1 MIAKTV
7 NLYKNAYRGLTKE
20 VWLLSVVMLINRSGT
35 MVLAFMTLYCNHLG
49 YTLKQGGYVVAV
61 YGVGSLIGAL
71 IGGKISD
78 RFGFYYVQFSALFLG
93 GVMFLVLGQM
103 NSYLSII
110 ICTFI
115 LSMIN
120 ESFRPANATAIALY
134 STPENR
140 TQSFSLVRL
149 SINLGWGI
157 GSALGGL
164 LAAINYKLLFW
175 VDGFTN
181 ITAAFMLVAIL
192 PKITKA
198 QQHKSSTDKPIS
210 KKSNS
215 PYGDKKFLYFLAIQ
229 ILFAACFFQ
238 LFTNIP
244 LYFKQAL
251 HLTEFNI
258 GLILSANG
266 GLIALFEMVLVFKLE
281 GRRPYLILMSYG
293 CILMG
298 VGFMVL
304 NLSFLS
310 GLLIAISCMG
320 FITIAEM
327 VSMPFMNSFYI
338 ERSSERTRGS
348 YAGMYTM
355 GWSFAQVFGS
365 SVGSLIAQHFG
376 FFSLWFIVAT
386 ICMLAAAGFY
396 WLQNRDWQ

>member
-1 MIAKTV
+1 MISKTI
-7 NLYKNAYRGLTKE
+7 NLYKDAYSGLTKN
-20 VWLLSVVMLINRSGT
+20 VWLLSIVMLINRSGT

-49 YTLKQGGYVVAV
+49 YTLKQGGYVVAI
-61 YGVGSLIGAL
+61 YGLGSLVGAL

-78 RFGFYYVQFSALFLG
+78 RFGFYYVQFGALFLG
-93 GVMFLVLGQM
+93 GIMFIVLGQM
-103 NSYLSII
+103 NSYLSILV
-110 ICTFI
+110 CTFI

-157 GSALGGL
+157 GSAVGGL

-181 ITAAFMLVAIL
+181 ISAAFMLIAIL

-198 QQHKSSTDKPIS
+198 QQHQTRSDQPGASIIK
-210 KKSNS
+210 S
-215 PYGDKKFLYFLAIQ
+215 PYRDKKFLYFLGIQ

-251 HLTEFNI
+251 HLSEFNI

-266 GLIALFEMVLVFKLE
+266 VLIALFEMVIVFKLE
-281 GRRPYLILMSYG
+281 GKRPYLILMSYG

-298 VGFMVL
+298 LAFLVL
-304 NLSFLS
+304 NIPFLT
-310 GLLIAISCMG
+310 GAIIAIGCMA

-327 VSMPFMNSFYI
+327 ISMPFMNSFSI
-338 ERSSERTRGS
+338 ARSSERTRGS

-365 SVGSLIAQHFG
+365 SLGSLYAQKFG
-376 FFSLWFIVAT
+376 FFSLWFTVAT
-386 ICMLAAAGFY
+386 VCMLAAAGFY
-396 WLQNRDWQ
+396 WLQKQDW

>member
-1 MIAKTV
+1 MIARTV
-7 NLYKNAYRGLTKE
+7 NLYKNAYSGLTKK
-20 VWLLSVVMLINRSGT
+20 VWLLSIVMLINRSGT

-61 YGVGSLIGAL
+61 YGLGSIVGAL

-78 RFGFYYVQFSALFLG
+78 RFGFYYVQFGALFLG
-93 GVMFLVLGQM
+93 GIMFIVLGQM

-110 ICTFI
+110 ICTFL

-134 STPENR
+134 STPANR

-181 ITAAFMLVAIL
+181 ISAGFMLVAIL

-198 QQHKSSTDKPIS
+198 QQHKSISDKPVVT
-210 KKSNS
+210 KANS
-215 PYGDKKFLYFLAIQ
+215 PYRDKKFLYFLIIQ

-244 LYFKQAL
+244 LYFKQVL
-251 HLTEFNI
+251 FLSEFNI

-266 GLIALFEMVLVFKLE
+266 ILIALFEMVLVFKLE

-298 VGFMVL
+298 MAFMML
-304 NLSFLS
+304 NVPFMS
-310 GLLIAISCMG
+310 GILIAVSCMG
-320 FITIAEM
+320 LITISEM

-355 GWSFAQVFGS
+355 AWSIAQVIGS
-365 SVGSLIAQHFG
+365 SLGSLYAHKFG
-376 FFSLWFIVAT
+376 FFSLWFTVAS

-396 WLQNRDWQ
+396 WLQKRDWQ

>member
-1 MIAKTV
+1 MISKTI
-7 NLYKNAYRGLTKE
+7 NLYKNAYSGLTKK
-20 VWLLSVVMLINRSGT
+20 VWLLSIVMLINRSGT

-49 YTLKQGGYVVAV
+49 FTLKQGGYVVAI
-61 YGVGSLIGAL
+61 YGLGSLVGAL

-78 RFGFYYVQFSALFLG
+78 RFGFYYVQFGALFLG
-93 GVMFLVLGQM
+93 GMMFVVLGQM
-103 NSYLSII
+103 NSYLSIL

-140 TQSFSLVRL
+140 TQSFSLIRL

-181 ITAAFMLVAIL
+181 ISAAFMLIAIL

-198 QQHKSSTDKPIS
+198 QQHKTRSDQPAAPII
-210 KKSNS
+210 KS
-215 PYGDKKFLYFLAIQ
+215 PYRDKKFLYFLAIQ

-251 HLTEFNI
+251 HLSEFNI

-266 GLIALFEMVLVFKLE
+266 VLIALFEMVIVFKLE

-293 CILMG
+293 CVLMG
-298 VGFMVL
+298 LAFFVL
-304 NLSFLS
+304 NIPLLS
-310 GLLIAISCMG
+310 GALIAIACMV
-320 FITIAEM
+320 FITMAEM
-327 VSMPFMNSFYI
+327 ISMPFMNSFYI
-338 ERSSERTRGS
+338 ARSSERTRGS

-365 SVGSLIAQHFG
+365 SMGSFYAQKFG
-376 FFSLWFIVAT
+376 FFSLWITVAMG
-386 ICMLAAAGFY
+386 CLLAAAGFY
-396 WLQNRDWQ
+396 WLQNKDWQ

>member
-1 MIAKTV
+1 MITRTI
-7 NLYKNAYRGLTKE
+7 NLYKNAYRGLTKQI
-20 VWLLSVVMLINRSGT
+20 WLLSIVMLINRSGT

-49 YTLKQGGYVVAV
+49 YTLQQGGYVVAV
-61 YGVGSLIGAL
+61 YGMGSIVGAL
-71 IGGKISD
+71 VGGKISD
-78 RFGFYYVQFSALFLG
+78 RFGFYYVQFGALFLG
-93 GVMFLVLGQM
+93 GTMFIVLGQM

-181 ITAAFMLVAIL
+181 ISAAFMLIAIL

-198 QQHKSSTDKPIS
+198 QQHKPTTSTVIDVKAV
-210 KKSNS
+210 S
-215 PYGDKKFLYFLAIQ
+215 PYRDKKFLAFLVVQ

-251 HLTEFNI
+251 HLSEFNI

-266 GLIALFEMVLVFKLE
+266 LLIALFEMVLVYKLE
-281 GRRPYLILMSYG
+281 GRQPYLILMSYG
-293 CILMG
+293 SILMG
-298 VGFMVL
+298 LAFMIL
-304 NLSFLS
+304 NVSFLS
-310 GLLIAISCMG
+310 GALIAITCMG
-320 FITIAEM
+320 LITIAEM

-338 ERSSERTRGS
+338 ERSSERTRGG

-355 GWSFAQVFGS
+355 GWSIAQVFGS
-365 SVGSLIAQHFG
+365 SVGSLYADQFG
-376 FFSLWFIVAT
+376 FFSLWITVT
-386 ICMLAAAGFY
+386 LICMLAALGFY
-396 WLQNRDWQ
+396 MLQKSKW

>member
-1 MIAKTV
+1 MIARTV
-7 NLYKNAYRGLTKE
+7 NLYKNAYSGLTKK
-20 VWLLSVVMLINRSGT
+20 VWLLSIVMLINRSGT

-61 YGVGSLIGAL
+61 YGLGSIVGAL

-78 RFGFYYVQFSALFLG
+78 RFGFYYVQFGALFLG
-93 GVMFLVLGQM
+93 GIMFIVLGQM

-110 ICTFI
+110 ICTFL

-181 ITAAFMLVAIL
+181 ISAAFMLVAIL
-192 PKITKA
+192 PKITKS
-198 QQHKSSTDKPIS
+198 QQHKSTSDKPVTA
-210 KKSNS
+210 KVNS
-215 PYGDKKFLYFLAIQ
+215 PYRDKKFLYFLFIQ

-244 LYFKQAL
+244 LYFKQVL
-251 HLTEFNI
+251 FLSEFNI

-266 GLIALFEMVLVFKLE
+266 ILIALFEMVLVFKLE

-298 VGFMVL
+298 MAFMML
-304 NLSFLS
+304 NVPFLS
-310 GLLIAISCMG
+310 GVLIAVSCMG
-320 FITIAEM
+320 LITIAEM

-355 GWSFAQVFGS
+355 GWSIAQVIGS
-365 SVGSLIAQHFG
+365 SLGSLYAHKFG
-376 FFSLWFIVAT
+376 FFSLWFTVAS
-386 ICMLAAAGFY
+386 ICMLAAAGFN
-396 WLQNRDWQ
+396 WLQKRDWQ

>member
-1 MIAKTV
+1 MITRTI
-7 NLYKNAYRGLTKE
+7 NLYKNAYRGLTKQI
-20 VWLLSVVMLINRSGT
+20 WLLSIVMLINRSGT

-49 YTLKQGGYVVAV
+49 YTLQQGGYVVAV
-61 YGVGSLIGAL
+61 YGMGSIVGAL
-71 IGGKISD
+71 VGGKISD
-78 RFGFYYVQFSALFLG
+78 RFGFYYVQFGALFLG
-93 GVMFLVLGQM
+93 GTMFIVLGQM

-181 ITAAFMLVAIL
+181 ISAAFMLIAIL

-198 QQHKSSTDKPIS
+198 QQHEPTTSTVIDVKAV
-210 KKSNS
+210 S
-215 PYGDKKFLYFLAIQ
+215 PYRDKKFLAFLVVQ

-251 HLTEFNI
+251 HLSEFNI

-266 GLIALFEMVLVFKLE
+266 LLIALFEMVLVYKLE
-281 GRRPYLILMSYG
+281 GRQPYLILMSYG
-293 CILMG
+293 SILMG
-298 VGFMVL
+298 LAFMIL
-304 NLSFLS
+304 NVSFLS
-310 GLLIAISCMG
+310 GALIAITCMG
-320 FITIAEM
+320 LITIAEM

-355 GWSFAQVFGS
+355 GWSIAQVFGS
-365 SVGSLIAQHFG
+365 SVGSLYADQFG
-376 FFSLWFIVAT
+376 FFSLWITVT
-386 ICMLAAAGFY
+386 LICMLAALGFY
-396 WLQNRDWQ
+396 MLQKSKW

>member
-1 MIAKTV
+1 MITRTI
-7 NLYKNAYRGLTKE
+7 NLYKNAYRGLTKQI
-20 VWLLSVVMLINRSGT
+20 WLLSIVMLINRSGT

-49 YTLKQGGYVVAV
+49 YTLQQGGYVVAV
-61 YGVGSLIGAL
+61 YGMGSIVGAL
-71 IGGKISD
+71 VGGKISD
-78 RFGFYYVQFSALFLG
+78 RFGFYYVQFGALFLG
-93 GVMFLVLGQM
+93 GTMFIVLGQM

-181 ITAAFMLVAIL
+181 ISAAFMLIAIL

-198 QQHKSSTDKPIS
+198 QQHEPTTSTVIDVKAV
-210 KKSNS
+210 S
-215 PYGDKKFLYFLAIQ
+215 PYRDKKFLAFLVVQ

-251 HLTEFNI
+251 HLSEFNI

-266 GLIALFEMVLVFKLE
+266 LLIALFEMVLVYKLE

-293 CILMG
+293 SILMG
-298 VGFMVL
+298 LAFMIL
-304 NLSFLS
+304 NVSFLS
-310 GLLIAISCMG
+310 GALIAITCMG
-320 FITIAEM
+320 LITIAEM

-338 ERSSERTRGS
+338 ERSSERTRGG

-355 GWSFAQVFGS
+355 GWSIAQVFGS
-365 SVGSLIAQHFG
+365 SVGSLYADQFG
-376 FFSLWFIVAT
+376 FFSLWITVT
-386 ICMLAAAGFY
+386 LICMLAALGFY
-396 WLQNRDWQ
+396 MLQKSKW

>member
-1 MIAKTV
+1 MIAKTI
-7 NLYKNAYRGLTKE
+7 NLYKNAYSGLTKK

-61 YGVGSLIGAL
+61 YGLGSLIGAL

-78 RFGFYYVQFSALFLG
+78 RFGFYYVQFGALFLG
-93 GVMFLVLGQM
+93 GIMFLILGQM
-103 NSYLSII
+103 TTYFSIVV
-110 ICTFI
+110 CTFI

-134 STPENR
+134 SSPENR

-181 ITAAFMLVAIL
+181 ITAAFMLIAIL

-198 QQHKSSTDKPIS
+198 QQHKSAVDKTVRA
-210 KKSNS
+210 KANS
-215 PYGDKKFLYFLAIQ
+215 PYRDKKFLYFLAIQ

-251 HLTEFNI
+251 HLSEFNI

-266 GLIALFEMVLVFKLE
+266 VLIALFEMVLVFKLE

-293 CILMG
+293 CLLMG
-298 VGFMVL
+298 LAFLVL
-304 NLSFLS
+304 NIPLLT
-310 GLLIAISCMG
+310 GALIAIISMAL
-320 FITIAEM
+320 ITVAEM

-365 SVGSLIAQHFG
+365 SVGSLVAQHLG
-376 FFSLWFIVAT
+376 FFSLWFIVAS
-386 ICMLAAAGFY
+386 ICMLAATGFY
-396 WLQNRDWQ
+396 WLQNKDWQ

>member
-1 MIAKTV
+1 MIAKTI
-7 NLYKNAYRGLTKE
+7 NLYKNAYRGLTKQI
-20 VWLLSVVMLINRSGT
+20 WLLSIVMLINRSGT

-61 YGVGSLIGAL
+61 YGLGSLIGAL
-71 IGGKISD
+71 IGGKVSD
-78 RFGFYYVQFSALFLG
+78 RFGFYYVQFGALFLG
-93 GVMFLVLGQM
+93 GIMFLVLGQM
-103 NSYLSII
+103 NTYLSIV

-181 ITAAFMLVAIL
+181 ISAAFMLIAIL

-198 QQHKSSTDKPIS
+198 QQHKSATDKSIS
-210 KKSNS
+210 IASNS
-215 PYGDKKFLYFLAIQ
+215 PYRDKKFLYFLVIQ

-251 HLTEFNI
+251 HLSEFNI

-266 GLIALFEMVLVFKLE
+266 VLIALFEMVLVFKLE

-293 CILMG
+293 SVLMG
-298 VGFMVL
+298 LAFLVL
-304 NLSFLS
+304 TIPLLT
-310 GLLIAISCMG
+310 GALIAICCMAL
-320 FITIAEM
+320 ITIAEM

-338 ERSSERTRGS
+338 ARSSERTRGS

-376 FFSLWFIVAT
+376 FFSLWFIVAS
-386 ICMLAAAGFY
+386 ICVMAAAGFY

>member
-1 MIAKTV
+1 MITRTI
-7 NLYKNAYRGLTKE
+7 NLYKNAYHGLSKE
-20 VWLLSVVMLINRSGT
+20 IWLLSIVMLINRSGT
-35 MVLAFMTLYCNHLG
+35 MVLGFMTLYCNHLG

-61 YGVGSLIGAL
+61 YGSGSIVGAL

-78 RFGFYYVQFSALFLG
+78 RLGFYYVQFGALLLG
-93 GVMFLVLGQM
+93 GTMFIVLGQM
-103 NSYLSII
+103 NSYVSII

-120 ESFRPANATAIALY
+120 ESFRPANASAIALY
-134 STPENR
+134 SSPENR

-149 SINLGWGI
+149 AVNLGWGI

-181 ITAAFMLVAIL
+181 ISAAFMLIAIL

-198 QQHKSSTDKPIS
+198 QQHEPASSSTVNLKTS
-210 KKSNS
+210 S
-215 PYGDKKFLYFLAIQ
+215 PYRDKKFLAFLMIQ

-251 HLTEFNI
+251 HLSEFNI

-266 GLIALFEMVLVFKLE
+266 ILIALFEMVLVYKLE
-281 GRRPYLILMSYG
+281 GKRPYLILMSYG
-293 CILMG
+293 SILMG
-298 VGFMVL
+298 LAFIIL
-304 NLSFLS
+304 NVSFLN
-310 GLLIAISCMG
+310 GALIAIACMG
-320 FITIAEM
+320 LITIAEM

-355 GWSFAQVFGS
+355 GWSIAQVFGS
-365 SVGSLIAQHFG
+365 SIGSLYADEFG
-376 FFSLWFIVAT
+376 FFTLWVT
-386 ICMLAAAGFY
+386 VSVICIIAALGFY
-396 WLQNRDWQ
+396 MLQKVEW

>member
-1 MIAKTV
+1 
-7 NLYKNAYRGLTKE
+7 
-20 VWLLSVVMLINRSGT
+20 
-35 MVLAFMTLYCNHLG
+35 
-49 YTLKQGGYVVAV
+49 
-61 YGVGSLIGAL
+61 
-71 IGGKISD
+71 
-78 RFGFYYVQFSALFLG
+78 
-93 GVMFLVLGQM
+93 MFLVLGQM
-103 NSYLSII
+103 NSYSAII

-115 LSMIN
+115 LSMVN
-120 ESFRPANATAIALY
+120 ESFRPANATAIAMY

-181 ITAAFMLVAIL
+181 ISAAIMLIVIL
-192 PKITKA
+192 PKISQA
-198 QQHKSSTDKPIS
+198 QQHKSTTDKPVTT
-210 KKSNS
+210 KSNS
-215 PYGDKKFLYFLAIQ
+215 PYKDKKFLYFLGIQ
-229 ILFAACFFQ
+229 ILFAICFFQ

-251 HLTEFNI
+251 HLSEFNI

-266 GLIALFEMVLVFKLE
+266 VLIALFEMVLVFKLE
-281 GRRPYLILMSYG
+281 GRRPYLVLMSYG

-298 VGFMVL
+298 LAFMVL
-304 NLSFLS
+304 NLPFFT
-310 GLLIAISCMG
+310 GAIIAISCMG
-320 FITIAEM
+320 LITIAEM

-355 GWSFAQVFGS
+355 GWSIAQVFGS
-365 SVGSLIAQHFG
+365 SVGSLYAQNFG
-376 FFSLWFIVAT
+376 FFSLWFAVST
-386 ICMLAAAGFY
+386 LCLLAAAGFY
-396 WLQNRDWQ
+396 CLQNKDWQ

>member
-1 MIAKTV
+1 MIAKTI
-7 NLYKNAYRGLTKE
+7 NLYKNAYAGLSKK
-20 VWLLSVVMLINRSGT
+20 VWLLSIVMLINRSGT

-61 YGVGSLIGAL
+61 YGLGSIVGAL

-78 RFGFYYVQFSALFLG
+78 RFGFYYVQFGALFLG
-93 GVMFLVLGQM
+93 GIMFLVLGQM
-103 NSYLSII
+103 NSYLGIVV
-110 ICTFI
+110 CTFF

-198 QQHKSSTDKPIS
+198 QQHKSTSDKRVAP
-210 KKSNS
+210 KSNS
-215 PYGDKKFLYFLAIQ
+215 PYRDKKFLYFLAIQ

-251 HLTEFNI
+251 HLSEFNI

-266 GLIALFEMVLVFKLE
+266 VLIALFEMVLVFKLE

-293 CILMG
+293 CVLMG
-298 VGFMVL
+298 LAFLVL
-304 NLSFLS
+304 NIPYLA
-310 GLLIAISCMG
+310 GALIAVSCMAL
-320 FITIAEM
+320 ITISEM

-338 ERSSERTRGS
+338 ARSSERTRGS

-365 SVGSLIAQHFG
+365 SLGSLYAQEFG

-396 WLQNRDWQ
+396 WLQNKNWE